1 MFGFPSRETGLGAY
15 TTADPRLAR
24 RGSIQE
30 YNIWAAS
37 PNSNE
42 AQFLDIHEDVAGI
55 ASRPPYSAGPSA
67 VPTFPPD
74 EFVGHPSGNVNGNF
88 DFGLGRSLGW
98 PSQYD
103 YVRHRLA
110 DFASAMADQARVAP
124 AASRFSS
131 QFGQFGFGQ
140 SELGHNSNG
149 LNLAR
154 RYSHGDM
161 YGFKSFLPYTLGLSS
176 QPAPVAAQQNTPPE
190 HPKDSEKEAI
200 LDYFRCDPQLRVQ
213 VTAAFLAERYL
224 MEEQCLSDVLQLP
237 HFPSEVSLRRS
248 QLVLVA
254 FKAGRIDVFSCPDDN
269 PALEYVK
276 IGDLVIVEADRG
288 KDLGMVVRIGVSVD
302 EARLLK
308 LLHFLEQQ
316 AAFAGANVSDMLLQS
331 IHLETYNQPS
341 PSTLHAPKPIL
352 ALALSHEISLIL
364 QKAQDE
370 EKACRMCNTKITSA
384 TNSASGKA
392 SEDLKQMR
400 LVDAEYQFD
409 RRKLIFYYS
418 TTRRIDFR
426 DLVREL
432 FRMFKTRIWMC
443 AVTGLPYE
451 PRRNSAGAQSSLKT
465 IGEQHAKKP
474 AAHRRNSLSMAG
486 GLVYGSSERANDD
499 VPRNFA
505 SASNSRL
512 RESGESLVLQSLV
525 DNINI

>member
-1 MFGFPSRETGLGAY
+1 
-15 TTADPRLAR
+15 
-24 RGSIQE
+24 
-30 YNIWAAS
+30 
-37 PNSNE
+37 
-42 AQFLDIHEDVAGI
+42 
-55 ASRPPYSAGPSA
+55 
-67 VPTFPPD
+67 
-74 EFVGHPSGNVNGNF
+74 
-88 DFGLGRSLGW
+88 
-98 PSQYD
+98 
-103 YVRHRLA
+103 
-110 DFASAMADQARVAP
+110 MADQVRVAP
-124 AASRFSS
+124 VSRFST

-140 SELGHNSNG
+140 SELHNSG
-149 LNLAR
+149 SQNLAR
-154 RYSHGDM
+154 RYSQGDM
-161 YGFKSFLPYTLGLSS
+161 YGFKNFLPYTLGLGSG
-176 QPAPVAAQQNTPPE
+176 QPAPVTAPQNPPAE

-200 LDYFRCDPQLRVQ
+200 LDYFRCDLQLRVQ
-213 VTAAFLAERYL
+213 VTASLLAERYL
-224 MEEQCLSDVLQLP
+224 MEEQCLSDGLQLP
-237 HFPSEVSLRRS
+237 HFPSEVALRRS

-269 PALEYVK
+269 AALEYLK

-316 AAFAGANVSDMLLQS
+316 AAFAGQANVSDMLLES
-331 IHLETYNQPS
+331 INLETYNQPS
-341 PSTLHAPKPIL
+341 PSTLHVPKPIL
-352 ALALSHEISLIL
+352 ALALAQEISLIL

-370 EKACRMCNTKITSA
+370 EKACRMCNTKIAST

-443 AVTGLPYE
+443 AVTGLPYQ
-451 PRRNSAGAQSSLKT
+451 PRRNSAGAQSTLKT
-465 IGEQHAKKP
+465 IGEQHARKSG
-474 AAHRRNSLSMAG
+474 AQRRNSLSMAAA
-486 GLVYGSSERANDD
+486 LVYGSSGGSERANDD
-499 VPRNFA
+499 VPRKFA
-505 SASNSRL
+505 PASDNRL